1 MDVGGKAS
9 TIGELLGGTSNT
21 SFDKAIAAALGLVFW
36 ALNNFGGID
45 FGLSQETF
53 NGLVAAITPMLVW
66 LVPNKKVA

>member
-1 MDVGGKAS
+1 MF
-9 TIGELLGGTSNT
+9 TT
-21 SFDKAIAAALGLVFW
+21 FDKAIAAALGLVFW
-36 ALNNFGGID
+36 ALNNFAGID